1 MITPPVYAPSLSPS
15 SPPAASA
22 TDPWRSHAA
31 RIVGI
36 TDEIAGVRSYD
47 LIFSDQGLRS
57 AYRFLPG
64 QFNMLHLPGIGE
76 AAISISSSPA
86 QPDLL
91 THTVRAVGNV
101 TDALARAIVGDS
113 VLVRGPFGTPWP
125 VDRLDQRDVVLV
137 AGGLGLASQRALI
150 AELARRAVPCRR
162 AILLHGAKH
171 PADLLYQQEYA
182 GWQASGIDV
191 HLIVNTPFQEW
202 TGPVGLVT
210 DILKTLPLVPAET
223 TLLCCGPDRMMTA
236 VAEEALNRGVSPAE
250 IYLSLERNMSCAVA
264 HCGLCQFG
272 PVFVCRDGPVFRH
285 DQIAR
290 FLAVPQ
296 L

>member
-1 MITPPVYAPSLSPS
+1 MTLASPTS
-15 SPPAASA
+15 TARGT
-22 TDPWRSHAA
+22 TDPWTSHAA

-36 TDEIAGVRSYD
+36 TEEIAGVRSYD
-47 LIFSDQGLRS
+47 LLFSDQGQRL

-64 QFNMLHLPGIGE
+64 QFNMLYLPGIGE

-86 QPDLL
+86 RPDQL

-101 TDALARAIVGDS
+101 TDALARAQVGDS

-125 VDRLDQRDVVLV
+125 VDRLGQRDVVLV
-137 AGGLGLASQRALI
+137 AGGLGLASQRALLL
-150 AELARRAVPCRR
+150 ELARRAVPCRS
-162 AILLHGAKH
+162 ATLVHGAKH

-191 HLIVNTPFQEW
+191 HLIVNTPSPEW

-210 DILKTLPLVPAET
+210 DIFKTLPLVPAET

-236 VAEEALNRGVSPAE
+236 VAELALKQGISAAE
-250 IYLSLERNMSCAVA
+250 IYLSLERTMSCAVA

-272 PVFVCRDGPVFRH
+272 PRVV
-285 DQIAR
+285 
-290 FLAVPQ
+290 
-296 L
+296 

>member
-1 MITPPVYAPSLSPS
+1 MTLASPTS
-15 SPPAASA
+15 TARGT
-22 TDPWRSHAA
+22 TDPWTSHAA

-36 TDEIAGVRSYD
+36 TEEIAGVRSYD
-47 LIFSDQGLRS
+47 LLFSDQGQRL

-86 QPDLL
+86 RPDQL

-101 TDALARAIVGDS
+101 TDALARASVGDA
-113 VLVRGPFGTPWP
+113 VLVRGPFGNAWP

-150 AELARRAVPCRR
+150 VELARGAIPCRR
-162 AILLHGAKH
+162 ATLLHGSKH

-191 HLIVNTPFQEW
+191 HLIVNTPSPEW

-210 DILKTLPLVPAET
+210 DIFKTLPLVPAET

-236 VAEEALNRGVSPAE
+236 VAELALKQGISAAE

-272 PVFVCRDGPVFRH
+272 PLFVCRDGPVFRH

>member
-1 MITPPVYAPSLSPS
+1 MTLASPTS
-15 SPPAASA
+15 TARGT
-22 TDPWRSHAA
+22 TDPWTSHAA

-36 TDEIAGVRSYD
+36 TEEIAGVRSYD
-47 LIFSDQGLRS
+47 LLFSDQGQRL

-64 QFNMLHLPGIGE
+64 QFNMLYLPGIGE

-86 QPDLL
+86 RPDQL

-101 TDALARAIVGDS
+101 TDALARAQVGDS

-125 VDRLDQRDVVLV
+125 VDRLGQRDVVLV
-137 AGGLGLASQRALI
+137 AGGLGLASQRALLL
-150 AELARRAVPCRR
+150 ELARRAVPCRS
-162 AILLHGAKH
+162 ATLVHGAKH

-191 HLIVNTPFQEW
+191 HLIVNTPSPEW

-210 DILKTLPLVPAET
+210 DIFKTLPLVPAET

-236 VAEEALNRGVSPAE
+236 VAELALKQGISAAE
-250 IYLSLERNMSCAVA
+250 IYLSLERTMSCAVA

-272 PVFVCRDGPVFRH
+272 PLFVCRDGPVFRH

-290 FLAVPQ
+290 FLAIPQ

>member
-1 MITPPVYAPSLSPS
+1 MTLASPTS
-15 SPPAASA
+15 TARGT
-22 TDPWRSHAA
+22 TDPWTSHAA

-36 TDEIAGVRSYD
+36 TEEIAGVRSYD
-47 LIFSDQGLRS
+47 LLFSDQGQRL

-64 QFNMLHLPGIGE
+64 QFNMLYLPGIGE

-86 QPDLL
+86 RPDQL

-101 TDALARAIVGDS
+101 TDALARAQVGDS

-125 VDRLDQRDVVLV
+125 VDRLGQRDVVLV
-137 AGGLGLASQRALI
+137 AGGLGLASQRALLL
-150 AELARRAVPCRR
+150 ELARRAVPCRS
-162 AILLHGAKH
+162 ATLVHGAKH

-191 HLIVNTPFQEW
+191 HLIVNTPSPEW

-210 DILKTLPLVPAET
+210 DIFKTLPLVPAET

-236 VAEEALNRGVSPAE
+236 VAELALKQDISAAE
-250 IYLSLERNMSCAVA
+250 IYLSLERTMSCAVA

-272 PVFVCRDGPVFRH
+272 PLFVCRDGPVFRH

-290 FLAVPQ
+290 FLAIPQ